1 MAASKK
7 QVIYTQIL
15 DLALPLARN
24 VQTWPWW
31 RRIRFDL
38 YPELELVHNVGP
50 LLREPRFTIHDVY
63 WINTQARNYS
73 AQRANREP
81 GSLSILNAIAE
92 LIALVPPQLQTQLK
106 WHGPEDL
113 PKLATERRRKRRAP

>member
-7 QVIYTQIL
+7 QVIYTRTL
-15 DLALPLARN
+15 DWALPLARN

-50 LLREPRFTIHDVY
+50 LLREQRFTDRDIY

-73 AQRANREP
+73 VQRAVPAP
-81 GSLSILNAIAE
+81 GSAPILEAIAE
-92 LIALVPPQLQTQLK
+92 LIALVPPELQSKLEWQ
-106 WHGPEDL
+106 GPGGVSTPRDD
-113 PKLATERRRKRRAP
+113 RRRRRDAP

>member
-63 WINTQARNYS
+63 WIREVLDTQTL
-73 AQRANREP
+73 QRSYE
-81 GSLSILNAIAE
+81 I
-92 LIALVPPQLQTQLK
+92 
-106 WHGPEDL
+106 
-113 PKLATERRRKRRAP
+113 